1 MTGCVIS
8 VTLVSEVRR
17 MAVKNPRI
25 NVVLEKP
32 LYHTIE
38 RLANRDGVSL
48 SLKVRDL
55 VKEALEIEEDMA
67 LSAFA
72 EKRERTLKKSRA
84 LKHNEIW

>member
-1 MTGCVIS
+1 MP
-8 VTLVSEVRR
+8 
-17 MAVKNPRI
+17 VKNPRI

-38 RLANRDGVSL
+38 QLANRDGVSL

-55 VKEALEIEEDMA
+55 VKEALEIEEDAA

-72 EKRERTLKKSRA
+72 EKRERTFAKTKV
-84 LKHNEIW
+84 LKHHEVW